1 MAISP
6 NVGNPTARTI
16 IVVVLALLMLAVD
29 ALSLREIWHP
39 HGVFGYG
46 TNVDGVV
53 TGVDRGSPADAAG
66 IRVGDRLDESTM
78 TPQQRWDLVQIP
90 AVESGGMSRTFGVIR
105 DGVRRTVTLV
115 SVAEPITLTD
125 QIVTL
130 MSALGALVFIGI
142 GVAIVMLRPEPA
154 TWGFFLFCLG
164 YAPASEAVFNLAIPA
179 PWVLY
184 GSMALSAMAV
194 AGLSGLIVF
203 ALRFLQSSV
212 SGWRR
217 WIELLAPVIVFAG
230 GTAVAVVEIT
240 YTYVIGRQAEW
251 VAHVGFAFTAAG
263 AVVVIVALVDTYIHR
278 AGADRQRMRWVV
290 FGFGVALISQL
301 AVTVVQTEA
310 TNTPLVVTSAISML
324 AVIAPIAVAYA
335 IVKHRVID
343 VNFVMSRTLVYG
355 ALTTIFVGIFA
366 LIDWFVGRVLD
377 QTRWALVAEI
387 AVAIGVGF
395 WLNGLHARV
404 DRFVDSVLFRR
415 RHAAE
420 HRLTRLARGLPHAT
434 SVGLIDTSL
443 ISEPSDALDLTSAA
457 LFRRSDSGRYQ
468 RVAAHGWDAGLAPEL
483 ATDDPLTLHL
493 QAERGPIRLVEIHWS
508 RDDAPGGA
516 ARPALA
522 LPVTVR
528 HELDAIVLFGAHR
541 GGEDFDP
548 DELAWLSALAAAA
561 GAAYDHLE
569 ADALRQSLEQL
580 RRENETQRLALERN
594 GLLATQS

>member
-1 MAISP
+1 MAMVTST
-6 NVGNPTARTI
+6 GNATARTI
-16 IVVVLALLMLAVD
+16 VVVVLALLMLGVD
-29 ALSLREIWHP
+29 ALSLRGMWHP
-39 HGVFGYG
+39 RGVFGYG

-53 TGVDRGSPADAAG
+53 TGVDSGSPANAAG

-90 AVESGGMSRTFGVIR
+90 AVQSAGMSRTFGVIR
-105 DGVRRTVTLV
+105 DGVKRSITLV

-125 QIVTL
+125 QVVIL
-130 MSALGALVFIGI
+130 MSALGGLVFIGI
-142 GVAIVMLRPEPA
+142 GVAIVLLRPEPA

-164 YAPASEAVFNLAIPA
+164 YAPASEAEFNLVVAA

-184 GSMALSAMAV
+184 GSMALSSIAA
-194 AGLSGLIVF
+194 AGLAGLIVF

-217 WIELLAPVIVFAG
+217 WAELVAPAFVYVGIS
-230 GTAVAVVEIT
+230 AVGAVEIA
-240 YTYVIGRQAEW
+240 YTYFIGRPAEW
-251 VAHVGFAFTAAG
+251 VAHVGYAFTAAG
-263 AVVVIVALVDTYIHR
+263 ALVVIVALVDTYIHR
-278 AGADRQRMRWVV
+278 AGADRQRMRWVI
-290 FGFGVALISQL
+290 FGFGVTLLSQL
-301 AVTVVQTEA
+301 VVTVIQTEA
-310 TNTPLVVTSAISML
+310 ANTPLVVTSGISML
-324 AVIAPIAVAYA
+324 TVIAPITVAYA

-355 ALTTIFVGIFA
+355 ALTTLFVGIFA

-420 HRLTRLARGLPHAT
+420 RRLGRLARGLPHAT

-457 LFRRSDSGRYQ
+457 LFRRDASGRYR
-468 RVAAHGWDAGLAPEL
+468 RVAARGWNDGAAGDL

-493 QAERGPIRLVEIHWS
+493 QAERAAIRLSEIHWA
-508 RDDAPGGA
+508 REDAPGGG

-522 LPVTVR
+522 VPIAVR

-548 DELAWLSALAAAA
+548 DELQWLNALAAAA

-569 ADALRQSLEQL
+569 ADALRQSLEAL
-580 RRENETQRLALERN
+580 RRENESQRLALERN
-594 GLLATQS
+594 GLLAT